1 MNWGLMGDDT
11 AAAPA
16 DWHTTACILC
26 SINCGIEVRLDGDGH
41 FARVRGDKAHPTSK
55 GYTCE
60 KALRLDHYQNGSHR
74 LTTPLRR
81 RADGTFEAIDWDTAI
96 REVAARLAA
105 VRDTYGG
112 DRIFHYGGGGQGN
125 HLGGGYGASTRAAL
139 GVRYSS
145 NALAQEKTGEFWVD
159 GQLFGRPRCH
169 TSGDFE
175 HAQVAVFL
183 GKNPWQSH
191 GFPRARSVLK
201 AIANDPERTL
211 IVIDPR
217 RTETAD
223 LADVHLQVKPGTDA
237 WLLAALL
244 AVLFEQGL
252 VDEEF
257 LLAHTEGIEGLGAA
271 LGTVDIPAY
280 CARAGVAEDSVRAV
294 AERLARAESVAIFED
309 LGIQQAPHST
319 LCSYLEKLLYLVTGN
334 FARRGTMNIHTR
346 FASLGGA
353 SASSAS
359 SASGGGTGGGGRGR
373 TSPVTGSRIIAG
385 LIPANVIP
393 DEILTDH
400 PDRFRAMIVESS
412 NPAHSLAD
420 SPRMRE
426 ALRALECLVVID
438 VALTETARE
447 AHYVLPAASQFEKWE
462 CTFFTLEFPTNA
474 FHLRRPLLPPLAGTL
489 PEPEIHARLCR
500 ALGIFSDEDLAPL
513 SAAAAAG
520 IDGFAD
526 AFLTFLGER
535 PDLAPYV
542 AVILYETLGR
552 ALPDGTA
559 ASAAIWGLAQTCFLA
574 YPESVRR
581 AGFADGTALFR
592 GILDSPSGVVFSVD
606 DYDET
611 WRRIDHADGRI
622 HLAVDELLP
631 ELRGL
636 AGEVDEHDDFPF
648 VLSAGER
655 RSSTANTIY
664 RSPEWRKADAD
675 GALRMSPGDAARLGV
690 DDGGRVR
697 ITTARGTADAAV
709 EVTDTM
715 QDGHVSLPNGFGLG
729 VSAEGP
735 TVGTPPNELTSSA
748 DRDWL
753 AGTPHHKHVRAQ
765 LVALAPVG

>member
-1 MNWGLMGDDT
+1 MAG
-11 AAAPA
+11 
-16 DWHTTACILC
+16 DWHQSACILC
-26 SINCGIEVRLDGDGH
+26 SINCGIEIRLDAEGH
-41 FARVRGDKAHPTSK
+41 FERVRGDKAHPTSK

-60 KALRLDHYQNGSHR
+60 KALRLDHYQHGSHR

-81 RADGTFEAIDWDTAI
+81 RGDGTFEPIDWDTAI
-96 REVAARLAA
+96 AEISQRLAA
-105 VRDTYGG
+105 VRDTHGG
-112 DRIFHYGGGGQGN
+112 AAIFHYGGGGQGN
-125 HLGGGYGASTRAAL
+125 HLGGGYGAATRAAL

-169 TSGDFE
+169 TTGDFE
-175 HAQVAVFL
+175 HAQVAVFV

-191 GFPRARSVLK
+191 GFPRARTILK

-211 IVIDPR
+211 VVIDPR

-223 LADVHLQVKPGTDA
+223 LADVHLQVAPGGDA

-244 AVLFEQGL
+244 AVLFEEGL
-252 VDEEF
+252 VDETF
-257 LLAHTEGIEGLGAA
+257 VLDHTVGVEEVAAVLG
-271 LGTVDIPAY
+271 GVDVAAY
-280 CARAGVAEDSVRAV
+280 CARAGVSEAQVRDV
-294 AERLARAESVAIFED
+294 ARRVARAESVAIFED

-319 LCSYLEKLLYLVTGN
+319 LSSYLEKLVYLLTGN
-334 FARRGTMNIHTR
+334 FARPGTMNIHTR
-346 FASLGGA
+346 LASLGG
-353 SASSAS
+353 
-359 SASGGGTGGGGRGR
+359 GGGGGGGGGRAR

-400 PDRFRAMIVESS
+400 PERFRAMIVESS

-420 SPRMRE
+420 SPRLRE
-426 ALRALECLVVID
+426 ALRALDCLVVID

-462 CTFFTLEFPTNA
+462 CTFFTLEFPANA

-500 ALGIFSDEDLAPL
+500 ALGVYDDDDLAPL
-513 SAAAAAG
+513 AAAAAQVDG
-520 IDGFAD
+520 RDGLAGLDGFTD
-526 AFLTFLGER
+526 AFLAFLGDR

-552 ALPDGTA
+552 ALPDGMAATA
-559 ASAAIWGLAQTCFLA
+559 AVWGLAQTCFLA
-574 YPESVRR
+574 YPDSVRR

-592 GILDSPSGVVFSVD
+592 GIVESPSGVVFSVD

-611 WRRIDHADGRI
+611 WRRIDHTDGRI

-631 ELRGL
+631 ELRAL
-636 AGEVDEHDDFPF
+636 AEPGALGGATDDDFPF

-664 RSPEWRKADAD
+664 RSPDWRKADAH
-675 GALRMSPGDAARLGV
+675 GALRISPGDAARLGV
-690 DDGGRVR
+690 GDGGRVR
-697 ITTARGTADAAV
+697 VTTARGSADAV
-709 EVTDTM
+709 VDVSDTM
-715 QDGHVSLPNGFGLG
+715 RDGHVSLPNGFGLG

-753 AGTPHHKHVRAQ
+753 AGTPHHKHVRARVEA
-765 LVALAPVG
+765 LVPVR